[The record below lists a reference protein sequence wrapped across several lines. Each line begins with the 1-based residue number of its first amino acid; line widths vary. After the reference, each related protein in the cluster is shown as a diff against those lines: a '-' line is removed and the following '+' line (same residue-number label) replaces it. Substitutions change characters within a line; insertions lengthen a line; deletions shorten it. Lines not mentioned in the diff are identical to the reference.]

1 MGIVFV
7 TLLLVVFRPKGIQIG
22 YSALIGG
29 AAALLLGLVSLQNL
43 ETIWGIVWN
52 STFTFVAIII
62 FSLVLEEAGFFR
74 YLGYRI
80 ALLSRSS
87 RKLLFIYISLAT
99 ALVSAF
105 FANDGAIL
113 VMTPVTF
120 LLLKDIGFSP
130 REMIPYLLSVS
141 FIADIGSTPFVISN
155 LVNIIAASY
164 FGIDFNTYALVMVL
178 PDIVTVMGSLGV
190 MYLVFRGQISGKF
203 TIQNGF
209 DGQQVSDRLI
219 FRLAVPV
226 TVSLMAAYAMTGIY
240 AIPIAF
246 VAVPSIAALLFL
258 AYFRRNI
265 DTRKILREA
274 PWQVALFS
282 IGMFIVV
289 FSIANSGLDTALAG
303 SFQYVNSHAG
313 SFSLTV
319 SGLLI
324 VPFTFLLNNLPS
336 TMLFSLAVNS
346 MGAPHGM
353 VYELILANDI
363 GTKISPI
370 GSLATLLWLHDLS
383 ARRKLTIS
391 AAEYIKYGAI
401 ISLPALILGSLAL
414 TFMLGLA

>member
-203 TIQNGF
+203 TIPNGF

-219 FRLAVPV
+219 FRLAVPL
-226 TVSLMAAYAMTGIY
+226 TVSLMAAYAITGIY
-240 AIPIAF
+240 GIPIAF
-246 VAVPSIAALLFL
+246 VAVPSIAALFFL

-274 PWQVALFS
+274 PWQVVLFS

-324 VPFTFLLNNLPS
+324 VPFTSLLNNLPA
-336 TMLFSLAVNS
+336 TMLSSLAVNS